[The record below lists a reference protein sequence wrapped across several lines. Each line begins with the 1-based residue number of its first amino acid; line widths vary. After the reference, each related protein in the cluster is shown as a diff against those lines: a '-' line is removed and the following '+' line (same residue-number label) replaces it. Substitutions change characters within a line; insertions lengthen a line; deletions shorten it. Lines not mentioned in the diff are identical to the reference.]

1 MSTIETRTLE
11 APGVA
16 LAYDVRGDLRSGET
30 VLMLIGSPMGA
41 AGFASLASHFPDRPV
56 VTYDPR
62 GVERSVRTD
71 DAQVSTTEE
80 HADDLHR
87 LIDAVGTGPVDVFAS
102 SGGAVNGLALVAR
115 HPEQVRT
122 LVAHEPPLS
131 NLLPDR
137 EVLAAAAEDIHSTYL
152 ARGSGHAMAKFIRL
166 VMQEGE
172 FPADYLDQ
180 PEPDPAMFGMS
191 ADDDG
196 RRDDPLLGQDPGS
209 TTIYQPDFESLAA
222 ASTRIVLAAG
232 VESASQMTG
241 RAAAAVAAHL
251 SQGLTLFP
259 SHHAGFLDGEYGRR
273 GEPDAFGARLREVLG
288 Y

>member
-1 MSTIETRTLE
+1 
-11 APGVA
+11 
-16 LAYDVRGDLRSGET
+16 
-30 VLMLIGSPMGA
+30 MGA

-62 GVERSVRTD
+62 GVERSIRAD

-115 HPEQVRT
+115 HPEQVRA

-152 ARGSGHAMAKFIRL
+152 ARGSGPAMAKFIQL

-172 FPADYLDQ
+172 LPADYLDR

-191 ADDDG
+191 TDDDG
-196 RRDDPLLGQDPGS
+196 RRDDPLLGQNPGS
-209 TTIYQPDFESLAA
+209 TTIYQPDFEALAA

-251 SQGLTLFP
+251 RQELTLFP
-259 SHHAGFLDGEYGRR
+259 SHHAGFLGGEYGQQ
-273 GEPDAFGARLREVLG
+273 GDPDAFGARLREVLG